1 MTQQQRRDWVEEM
14 KCDAASDARRED
26 SHEREMHN
34 NIDYCIEH
42 CGLDETGEEINDL
55 LNKFIVA
62 VEEYGWTITRK
73 EVLGLI

>member
-1 MTQQQRRDWVEEM
+1 MTQEQRDEFYDEM
-14 KCDAASDARRED
+14 KADAYSDARKED
-26 SHEREMHN
+26 AHERDMRN
-34 NIDYCIEH
+34 DIDYCIEH

-73 EVLGLI
+73 EVLEII